1 MHEFGVTLE
10 SGCGE
15 EEAEE
20 SSRGESFRR
29 LASDNEPSF
38 SEGLSY
44 NTHSLS
50 ILFIHITNVESH
62 PLSLLCIFV
71 LYRLIIWFS
80 LSVGEMEDTL

>member
-50 ILFIHITNVESH
+50 ILFCTYHK
-62 PLSLLCIFV
+62 
-71 LYRLIIWFS
+71 R
-80 LSVGEMEDTL
+80 

>member
-50 ILFIHITNVESH
+50 ILFIHITSH

-71 LYRLIIWFS
+71 LSRLIIWFS